1 MTQKQ
6 SNNHTEKEFLKT
18 VEEKRT
24 KPLVFTR
31 TMGYFRPV
39 DSFNDGKYG
48 EHKERKFFN
57 EKLSVERIDEYA
69 VC

>member
-1 MTQKQ
+1 MTQKINQ
-6 SNNHTEKEFLKT
+6 SEKEFLKT
-18 VEEKRT
+18 KEEKRI

-57 EKLSVERIDEYA
+57 EKLSVERINEYA
-69 VC
+69 VS

>member
-1 MTQKQ
+1 MTSKTHNNQ
-6 SNNHTEKEFLKT
+6 SEKDFLKER
-18 VEEKRT
+18 EEKRT

-48 EHKERKFFN
+48 EHKERKYFN
-57 EKLSVERIDEYA
+57 EKLSVERIDEFT